1 MITINVN
8 LTASESLERLL
19 LSVLG
24 QAEAAPKETGSKQGA
39 EASTKS
45 EAPGRDEALLG
56 PANEKL
62 DKRPEPLNGSTY
74 ETEDVRDAMHKAR
87 LRIEGSDYKTNAAS
101 QGYVAWHDKLT
112 KWFKDKA
119 AELGFPKPSAI
130 PDQENRLL
138 FIKYCYTVQ
147 PDEATGKLIQDL
159 PF

>member
-8 LTASESLERLL
+8 LTASESLEKLL
-19 LSVLG
+19 LSALR
-24 QAEAAPKETGSKQGA
+24 QAEAAPRKTE
-39 EASTKS
+39 
-45 EAPGRDEALLG
+45 
-56 PANEKL
+56 NEEL

-87 LRIEGSDYKTNAAS
+87 LRIEGSDYRTNAAS

-147 PDEATGKLIQDL
+147 PDEAAGKLIQDL